1 MGTDTGGKQRDAAWW
16 GWGDQIKYQKGG
28 EKPQKIG
35 GFGRKGQCI
44 IDINEKL
51 QTPTEKINALT
62 EHTEIL
68 IDGQSLISIAKW
80 EGRQGDT

>member
-1 MGTDTGGKQRDAAWW
+1 MVRVRGPDK
-16 GWGDQIKYQKGG
+16 ISEGG
-28 EKPQKIG
+28 EKPRKIG

-51 QTPTEKINALT
+51 QTPTEKFNALT

-80 EGRQGDT
+80 GADRGEHSSIL